1 VSTTLNLKIAKYL
14 AGLKKELNQSK
25 SLTKKQVS
33 KALIN
38 VPLSTLIIYSTMMGE
53 AIYLLVS

>member
-1 VSTTLNLKIAKYL
+1 LNSKIAKYL

-25 SLTKKQVS
+25 SLTEKQVS